1 MDAIS
6 MNSKNSG
13 TSDPHRLLL
22 NVTDKINLKRCD
34 KYAVLSN
41 TSIYYT
47 WKNIE
52 RLSKNNRFK
61 ISAVTWNKEYVL
73 PDRSY
78 WNVS

>member
-22 NVTDKINLKRCD
+22 NVTDKIILKRYD

-52 RLSKNNRFK
+52 RSSKNNRFK